1 MTPLPAESLPGTRQA
16 RACLV
21 KLAGSRFA
29 VEVRY
34 AREVVVLDELTVVPL
49 APPHLLGVVNL
60 RGSVMPLVDI
70 RPFLGLE
77 AARATRGTRALVVDC
92 AGAQAAILIDEVE
105 GLEPLDGLAPAG
117 DGDDVRAP
125 DFSAGRLER
134 EGGVV
139 TLLDVRRILAAL
151 GGPIPAA
158 PIEAAPIEAAPIEA
172 TPNRSHQ

>member
-1 MTPLPAESLPGTRQA
+1 MTTLPAESHPGVRQA
-16 RACLV
+16 QACLV

-34 AREVVVLDELTVVPL
+34 AREVVVFHEITLVPL

-60 RGSVMPLVDI
+60 RGSVMPVVDV

-77 AARATRGTRALVVDC
+77 AARATRATRATRETRGLVVESD
-92 AGAQAAILIDEVE
+92 GAQAAILIDEVE
-105 GLEPLDGLAPAG
+105 GLEPLEGLAPAG
-117 DGDDVRAP
+117 DGDDVRVP

-139 TLLDVRRILAAL
+139 TVLDVRRILAAL
-151 GGPIPAA
+151 GGPIQPA
-158 PIEAAPIEAAPIEA
+158 EAV
-172 TPNRSHQ
+172 H

>member
-1 MTPLPAESLPGTRQA
+1 MTTLPAESHPRVRQA
-16 RACLV
+16 QACLV

-34 AREVVVLDELTVVPL
+34 AREVVVFHEITLVPL

-60 RGSVMPLVDI
+60 RGSVMPVVDV

-77 AARATRGTRALVVDC
+77 AARATRETRGLVVESD
-92 AGAQAAILIDEVE
+92 GAQAAILIDEME
-105 GLEPLDGLAPAG
+105 GLEPLEGLAPAG
-117 DGDDVRAP
+117 DGDDVRVP

-139 TLLDVRRILAAL
+139 TVLDVRRILAAL
-151 GGPIPAA
+151 GGPIQPA
-158 PIEAAPIEAAPIEA
+158 EAV
-172 TPNRSHQ
+172 H

>member
-1 MTPLPAESLPGTRQA
+1 MTMLPAESHPGARQA

-34 AREVVVLDELTVVPL
+34 AREVVVFDELTVVPL

-70 RPFLGLE
+70 RPFVGLE
-77 AARATRGTRALVVDC
+77 AARATRKIRALVVECD
-92 AGAQAAILIDEVE
+92 GAQAAILIDEAE
-105 GLEPLDGLAPAG
+105 GLEPIEGLAPAG

-125 DFSAGRLER
+125 DFSAGRFER

-139 TLLDVRRILAAL
+139 TVLDVRRILAAL
-151 GGPIPAA
+151 GGPIRAA
-158 PIEAAPIEAAPIEA
+158 GEP
-172 TPNRSHQ
+172 H

>member
-1 MTPLPAESLPGTRQA
+1 MTPLPAESHPGARQA

-34 AREVVVLDELTVVPL
+34 AREVVVFDEHTIVPL
-49 APPHLLGVVNL
+49 APSHLLGVVNL

-77 AARATRGTRALVVDC
+77 AARATRETRALVVECD
-92 AGAQAAILIDEVE
+92 GDQAAILIDEVE
-105 GLEPLDGLAPAG
+105 GLEPLEGLAPAG
-117 DGDDVRAP
+117 NGDEVRDS

-151 GGPIPAA
+151 GGPTQAA
-158 PIEAAPIEAAPIEA
+158 PIEAAPIEAIEEA
-172 TPNRSHQ
+172 G

>member
-1 MTPLPAESLPGTRQA
+1 MTTRPAESHPEARQA

-21 KLAGSRFA
+21 KLAGRRFA

-34 AREVVVLDELTVVPL
+34 AREVVVFDEYTMVPL
-49 APPHLLGVVNL
+49 APSHLLGVVNL

-77 AARATRGTRALVVDC
+77 EVAATRETRALVVECD
-92 AGAQAAILIDEVE
+92 GEQAAILIDEVE
-105 GLEPLDGLAPAG
+105 GLEPLEGLVPAG
-117 DGDDVRAP
+117 NDDEVRDS

-151 GGPIPAA
+151 GGPTQAA
-158 PIEAAPIEAAPIEA
+158 PIGAAPMEA
-172 TPNRSHQ
+172 TGEAG

>member
-1 MTPLPAESLPGTRQA
+1 MTTLPTESHPGARQA

-21 KLAGSRFA
+21 GLAGSRFA

-34 AREVVVLDELTVVPL
+34 AREVAVFDELTVVPL

-70 RPFLGLE
+70 RPFLGL
-77 AARATRGTRALVVDC
+77 AALPATRETRALVVEC
-92 AGAQAAILIDEVE
+92 EGAQAAILIDEAE
-105 GLEPLDGLAPAG
+105 GLELLEGPAPAG
-117 DGDDVRAP
+117 DGDDVRVP

-139 TLLDVRRILAAL
+139 TLLDVRRILTAL
-151 GGPIPAA
+151 GGPVRAA

-172 TPNRSHQ
+172 TEEAR